1 MGAIAGI
8 TVLDVWQ
15 DDAALI
21 AKGLG
26 IPCPKVHFGPPWLM
40 EVNAG
45 ITIPHRI
52 YINPRARDLSPAARR
67 YVLAHELGHVL
78 HGHSKAAYLAL
89 AACML
94 LAYASPL
101 AADVVMGLYIGAF
114 LVPNGLGDRAEYQAD
129 AVAAKV
135 MGSSL
140 STIIAQQE

>member
-1 MGAIAGI
+1 
-8 TVLDVWQ
+8 
-15 DDAALI
+15 
-21 AKGLG
+21 
-26 IPCPKVHFGPPWLM
+26 
-40 EVNAG
+40 
-45 ITIPHRI
+45 
-52 YINPRARDLSPAARR
+52 R

-94 LAYASPL
+94 LAYISPL

-140 STIIAQQE
+140 STIIAQQEVMAVMGGRAHASRLRRWARLRSTKAR